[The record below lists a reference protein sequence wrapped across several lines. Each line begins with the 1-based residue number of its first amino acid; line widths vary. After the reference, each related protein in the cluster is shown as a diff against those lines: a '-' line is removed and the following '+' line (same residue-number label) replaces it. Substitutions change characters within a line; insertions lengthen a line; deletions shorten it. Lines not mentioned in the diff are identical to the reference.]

1 MAITT
6 TAPTGLDRAASTRR
20 GTSPW
25 VRTVLSATFMLLML
39 AAAHLSMMV
48 VGAIERRIDA
58 PQPAA
63 GIEARMF
70 TDSPLAVELQTDLAI
85 ADAETMGQDTLLA
98 LQSGLA
104 HLSDLLTE
112 AYFR

>member
-1 MAITT
+1 MKVAERT
-6 TAPTGLDRAASTRR
+6 
-20 GTSPW
+20 
-25 VRTVLSATFMLLML
+25 VRTHGEVPRRVL
-39 AAAHLSMMV
+39 AARSRP
-48 VGAIERRIDA
+48 VGAVVVI
-58 PQPAA
+58 
-63 GIEARMF
+63 
-70 TDSPLAVELQTDLAI
+70 AI